1 MVNIDTGAD
10 NTLTIKRDAL
20 YTFKRVSDG
29 KPFKA
34 SELLHWTPVKAE
46 DGEEDL
52 IKFAF
57 PDGEVERFVGFDS
70 GHSFERRPISG

>member
-1 MVNIDTGAD
+1 MS
-10 NTLTIKRDAL
+10 TLQERRDAL

-29 KPFKA
+29 KLFKA
-34 SELLHWTPVKAE
+34 TELLHWTPVKAE

-57 PDGEVERFVGFDS
+57 PDGDKEVFVAFDS
-70 GHSFERRPISG
+70 GHSFERRRISG